1 MRLPGR
7 AAALGVVLFGLVLA
21 YAYPLRVYLAQQAEI
36 ARLESDAAAQRE
48 RIQALA
54 DEVARWNDD
63 EYVKAQAR
71 KRLLLVEVGEQI
83 YVVGVD
89 PTPTEEEADVT
100 PPAWYEQVWT
110 SVQTADDPPTPVAP
124 EAP

>member
-1 MRLPGR
+1 VKVSGR
-7 AAALGVVLFGLVLA
+7 AVAVGAVLFALVLA

-36 ARLESDAAAQRE
+36 ARLEADQSAQRDH
-48 RIQALA
+48 IKQLA

-71 KRLLLVEVGEQI
+71 KRLLLVEVGEQV

-89 PTPTEEEADVT
+89 PASAQEEGGAAS
-100 PPAWYEQVWT
+100 PPWYEQVWT
-110 SVQTADDPPTPVAP
+110 SVQTADDPPTP
-124 EAP
+124 

>member
-1 MRLPGR
+1 MRGR
-7 AAALGVVLFGLVLA
+7 AAALVVVLFGLVLA

-36 ARLESDAAAQRE
+36 DRLEADTAAQRQH
-48 RIQALA
+48 IQQLT

-89 PTPTEEEADVT
+89 PATTEEEGDTT
-100 PPAWYEQVWT
+100 PPTWYEQLWT
-110 SVQTADDPPTPVAP
+110 SVQTADDPPAPVDPTAAP
-124 EAP
+124 

>member
-1 MRLPGR
+1 MKGR

-36 ARLESDAAAQRE
+36 ARLEADAAAQRE

-89 PTPTEEEADVT
+89 PTPTEEETDVT

-110 SVQTADDPPTPVAP
+110 SVQTADDPPTPAAP